1 MIPMYS
7 PTQSRHIR
15 ILAGGVLC
23 LFISACAH
31 QQSEPS
37 PPTEAEICQSLD
49 YAIKQAASDFKDI
62 RLNVT
67 PDYVMNRWDT
77 KPIFPET
84 DCDVFDWG
92 GGRFTYNCLWKES
105 DQATAKNNY
114 EANVKLGSRCL
125 GPDWHASEQPG
136 KTGQT
141 TIFSKPG
148 SDTKIQLRYFQ
159 ERAPATL
166 WQTSVSIG
174 RHVTPD
180 AR

>member
-7 PTQSRHIR
+7 PTQSRHIQ

-23 LFISACAH
+23 LFISGCAH

-37 PPTEAEICQSLD
+37 LPTEAEICQSLD

-105 DQATAKNNY
+105 DQATAK
-114 EANVKLGSRCL
+114 K
-125 GPDWHASEQPG
+125 
-136 KTGQT
+136 
-141 TIFSKPG
+141 
-148 SDTKIQLRYFQ
+148 QLRSQ
-159 ERAPATL
+159 REARQP
-166 WQTSVSIG
+166 VSRSGLARFGAAGKNRPNYHFFEARVGYEDSIALFPG
-174 RHVTPD
+174 TGTRHAMAD
-180 AR
+180 FGEYRQARHA